1 MSESTKILTSDL
13 NKMMDTIT
21 ELTNQVKAFT
31 TGTSGMYRINTD
43 SMDQDTHDNVHTVL
57 YGIGLWCCDDCYAY
71 NVSERM
77 TKMDCEDL
85 DVRVCRTCRG
95 KD

>member
-21 ELTNQVKAFT
+21 ELTDQVKAL
-31 TGTSGMYRINTD
+31 TSGVYRINTD